1 MSSKSGLPTIVVKVT
16 IPASGTNVAFT
27 HGAAAIT
34 TLSAGKWLVSYNSAF
49 LPITNA
55 ATLNGS
61 NIVLSTVAPYLTGGY
76 NVQIG
81 HVGSFL
87 PGGANLIE
95 RDCLSGIISLSV
107 TSPIYLYVLLQT
119 SAGNWSTVI
128 SGVAPDVNG
137 NVITFV
143 KIE

>member
-1 MSSKSGLPTIVVKVT
+1 MSSKTGLPTIVLKVT
-16 IPASGTNVAFT
+16 IPATATNTAFT
-27 HGAAAIT
+27 NAAAPIT

-49 LPITNA
+49 YPITNTA
-55 ATLNGS
+55 SLNGS
-61 NIVLSTVAPYLTGGY
+61 SIVFSTVAPYLTGGY

-81 HVGSFL
+81 HVGSFIA
-87 PGGANLIE
+87 GGVNIIQ

-107 TSPIYLYVLLQT
+107 ASPIYLYVLLQT
-119 SAGNWSTVI
+119 SAGNWATVV
-128 SGVAPDVNG
+128 SGVAPDTNG